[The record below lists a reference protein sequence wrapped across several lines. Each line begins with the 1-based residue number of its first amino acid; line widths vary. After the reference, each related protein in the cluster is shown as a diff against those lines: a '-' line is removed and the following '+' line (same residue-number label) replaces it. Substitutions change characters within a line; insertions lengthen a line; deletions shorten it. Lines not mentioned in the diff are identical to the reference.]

1 MGCNNCKALNEKER
15 TLVKRIMDYIERD
28 DFSRL
33 EHLIK
38 LYALEE
44 KQDFEVILNKPI
56 ILRNERFLNCLSY
69 SVLLGKPSVYTFLV
83 TKLNA
88 SVKEMDLLFST
99 MNISTLNII
108 CERGYVELLKLY
120 LPHYL
125 KHKIE
130 ENTKKDKSLTLSF
143 SHSKPLHE
151 SQASSLTPIQQACLN
166 GHISI
171 IHFLIDSFKVMYP
184 PLPLDVHSLDD
195 STGENCALISVRT
208 GNFVMM
214 KLLYEGANA
223 DFHIKNNNNE
233 GALQILAAA
242 TKNNCAL
249 QFLECVMYLVEVI
262 NVDISY
268 MHEETLLLLE
278 NKIII
283 KYIEEKLR
291 SIGIVATKK
300 DLESIFRIRLYK
312 RKEEQK
318 EDREKGSVMGDTQV
332 ISAIV
337 PNSKLS
343 DFDNSLKF

>member
-1 MGCNNCKALNEKER
+1 MNEKEHSIVR
-15 TLVKRIMDYIERD
+15 RIMDYIERD
-28 DFSRL
+28 DFSRI
-33 EHLIK
+33 EQLIK
-38 LYALEE
+38 LYAIEE
-44 KQDFEVILNKPI
+44 KQDFEVVLNKPI
-56 ILRNERFLNCLSY
+56 ILMKDRFLNCLGY
-69 SVLLGKPSVYTFLV
+69 AVLLGKPSIYTFLV

-88 SVKEMDLLFST
+88 SVKEMDILFST
-99 MNISTLNII
+99 MNLNTLSII

-125 KHKIE
+125 KHKTE
-130 ENTKKDKSLTLSF
+130 ENTKKDISSTLSF
-143 SHSKPLHE
+143 SHPKPLFD
-151 SQASSLTPIQQACLN
+151 SQVSSLTPIQQACLN

-171 IHFLIDSFKVMYP
+171 IHFLNDFFTVIYP
-184 PLPLDVHSLDD
+184 PFPLDVHSIDD
-195 STGENCALISVRT
+195 VTGENCALISVRT

-223 DFHIKNNNNE
+223 DFHIKNNHNE

-278 NKIII
+278 NRIII

-291 SIGIVATKK
+291 NIGIVATKK

-312 RKEEQK
+312 RKEEIK
-318 EDREKGSVMGDTQV
+318 EIQEKSSIIGDTQE

-337 PNSKLS
+337 PNSKFS
-343 DFDNSLKF
+343 DFGNSLKF